1 MCCDRCACA
10 ALKVATA
17 HTALRRPTCAL
28 SYLDDSQ
35 LSASMGSL
43 AGLKILCV
51 RYAAD
56 RHCTVL
62 NPPASALSSLNTNK
76 LSGTRGGCCAC

>member
-1 MCCDRCACA
+1 
-10 ALKVATA
+10 
-17 HTALRRPTCAL
+17 
-28 SYLDDSQ
+28 
-35 LSASMGSL
+35 MGSL